1 MRPPPVPFAQLLA
14 RVPMLGA
21 WLSASSRDATP
32 WHQRSIDAL
41 GWDEFQRLVIEGFLR
56 RGYHATGEFRSLT
69 PGSDLILRHQ
79 RETYLVS
86 CKAWQSRRVDVDDV
100 QALQRAVLARGVN
113 GGILITSGRV
123 GRHAARA
130 AAGARIQ
137 VIDGTA
143 LQALVDPVRHK
154 VAANPAD
161 DDMLADTIPAQAA
174 QRAIPESPNC
184 PLCSKPMRLRTA
196 RRGRHAGHGFW
207 SCIDHPHCKGLRALT
222 NRRAAA

>member
-1 MRPPPVPFAQLLA
+1 MLA
-14 RVPMLGA
+14 A
-21 WLSASSRDATP
+21 WLRPTRGGAAAHELP
-32 WHQRSIDAL
+32 LEAL

-56 RGYHATGEFRSLT
+56 RGYHASGEFRSLT
-69 PGSDLILRHQ
+69 PGSDLLLRHH
-79 RETYLVS
+79 RETYLVD
-86 CKAWQSRRVDVDDV
+86 CKAWQSRKVDVSAV
-100 QALQRAVLARGVN
+100 QALQRAILARGVN
-113 GGILITSGRV
+113 GGILVTAGRV

-130 AAGARIQ
+130 AAAARIQ
-137 VIDGTA
+137 MIDGAA
-143 LQALVDPVRHK
+143 LKALVDPVRRK

-161 DDMLADTIPAQAA
+161 DDMLADTVPANAS

-222 NRRAAA
+222 GHQHVAS